1 MQKLSLF
8 LDKKQKMI
16 NSTLMSILVC
26 TCLSN
31 AYLES
36 MQSLSWSVSQQC
48 LPRLYVES
56 ILVCTCLS
64 IAYLDSRVYLGVYL
78 CFAYLDSS
86 VNLGG
91 YLCFAYLDSSVYFA
105 LYLFIAYLDSRVN
118 LALYLCSAEEG
129 GSSRWI
135 VSKDYQV
142 LYGTGKPSK
151 YC

>member
-36 MQSLSWSVSQQC
+36 MQSLSWSVSQYC

-64 IAYLDSRVYLGVYL
+64 IAYLDSRVYLG
-78 CFAYLDSS
+78 
-86 VNLGG
+86 G
-91 YLCFAYLDSSVYFA
+91 YLCFAYLDSCVYFA

>member
-1 MQKLSLF
+1 MQKWSLF
-8 LDKKQKMI
+8 LDKKLKMI

-36 MQSLSWSVSQQC
+36 MQSLSWSVSQYC

-64 IAYLDSRVYLGVYL
+64 IAYLDSRVYLG
-78 CFAYLDSS
+78 
-86 VNLGG
+86 G
-91 YLCFAYLDSSVYFA
+91 YLCFAYLDSCVYFA